1 MPNPTPNPIPNPNLP
16 EFHRKPTLTGDKVIL
31 RPFSEEDAERMLIIL
46 AEPEVR
52 RLTGSVTSEAEA
64 QAPDSEEEKARTR
77 EWYRTRNDQTDRL
90 DLAICDKATGELV
103 GEAVFNEYDES
114 TGNVNFRILIGAAGQ
129 GKGIGSEA
137 VGLFLRYGFEELK
150 LHKVELSVFSFNP
163 RAERVYRKNGFR
175 LEGIKREDFRYEGEY
190 VDTLLFAILRSEYEG
205 EPSR

>member
-1 MPNPTPNPIPNPNLP
+1 MPNPTPNLP
-16 EFHRKPTLTGDKVIL
+16 KFHLKPTLTGEKVIL
-31 RPFSEEDAERMLIIL
+31 RPFSEGDGQRMLEIL

-64 QAPDSEEEKARTR
+64 QAPDSEEEKERIR
-77 EWYRTRNDQTDRL
+77 QWYRTRSDQTDRL
-90 DLAICDKATGELV
+90 DLAICDRASGELV
-103 GEAVFNEYDES
+103 GEAVFNEYDPS

-175 LEGIKREDFRYEGEY
+175 LEGIRREDLCYEGEY
-190 VDTLLFAILRSEYEG
+190 VDSLLFGILRSEYEG